1 MTRHDRIP
9 TLVPSFATLAIMATL
24 FGASGLGCTKPP
36 PDGSG
41 GATSAT
47 TATASAPGP
56 ATSALPSSSAATAG
70 SGAAGSGAAKAASY
84 DGKYTTTAVS
94 AITVPEGTKWKGEE
108 GTEGVGEG
116 KLSLEVG
123 ADGRVTGT
131 VEGPLGAALVE
142 GHVEG
147 ETLTATFRRK
157 DPADNGFYGTLG
169 GKVAG
174 DKVEGALTA
183 SRGNAG
189 LVREGKF
196 SLGKK

>member
-1 MTRHDRIP
+1 MTRHGRIP
-9 TLVPSFATLAIMATL
+9 TFVRSFATVAITATL

-41 GATSAT
+41 GASSAT

-56 ATSALPSSSAATAG
+56 ATSALASSSAAPAG
-70 SGAAGSGAAKAASY
+70 SGTPGAKAASY

-123 ADGRVTGT
+123 ADGRLTGT
-131 VEGPLGAALVE
+131 VDGPLGAALVE
-142 GHVEG
+142 GHLEG

-169 GKVAG
+169 GKVTG